1 MIGYCA
7 SSAAL
12 DSPIALL
19 CSPKCECALSWL
31 DRRLSQSKSQ
41 RRMRSARKLRI
52 IAGGSRSS
60 TQVREAMPVAIKRH
74 IPLAMG
80 SHRSCSLTSMSCPC
94 ASEGSIGSLDCSV
107 GSGVVWSPSTTAS
120 ASPFF
125 GGEDDIFY
133 SASCRPY
140 GDPPKALCELAVCKF
155 FAGTASLTRHCSD

>member
-1 MIGYCA
+1 MIGCCA
-7 SSAAL
+7 SAAAL

-31 DRRLSQSKSQ
+31 DRQLSQSKSH
-41 RRMRSARKLRI
+41 RRMRSARKLSI
-52 IAGGSRSS
+52 IAGGNRSS

-94 ASEGSIGSLDCSV
+94 ASEGSIPSWFLGCSE
-107 GSGVVWSPSTTAS
+107 GSGVWSPSTAS

-125 GGEDDIFY
+125 GGEDDMIY
-133 SASCRPY
+133 YGVLQRARRP
-140 GDPPKALCELAVCKF
+140 
-155 FAGTASLTRHCSD
+155 TRSPV